1 MSQTPTTKKVLI
13 IEDNDLQST
22 AMKRSLAAACQ
33 SANIKV
39 EIDVTAYL
47 NRALRWATRNQYDLI
62 STDMQYP
69 ALMGSQILIDAG
81 MQFIFTAELEK
92 VSCPIVL
99 CTGARKQE
107 VEIIRAHHKVAADKF
122 TYVQKDYLDEWL
134 RIMMSHLT

>member
-13 IEDNDLQST
+13 IEDNDSKSS
-22 AMKRSLAAACQ
+22 AMRSSLAAGCQ

-47 NRALRWATRNQYDLI
+47 NRALRRVTRNQYDLI

-69 ALMGSQILIDAG
+69 ALMGGQILIDSG
-81 MQFIFTAELEK
+81 MQFISTAIHED
-92 VSCPIVL
+92 VTCPIVL
-99 CTGARKQE
+99 CTSAYKQE
-107 VEIIRAHHKVAADKF
+107 VELIRAHHKVEAGKF
-122 TYVQKDYLDEWL
+122 TYVSKDHPNEWL